1 MSRMTC
7 AGMLVLLIQKMAA
20 VDCCGGTAAV
30 LPCAKPML
38 LVRLLRPLALTVAAP
53 LGETVELRG
62 GVVMP

>member
-1 MSRMTC
+1 VHRHATRSSTEDGGRR
-7 AGMLVLLIQKMAA
+7 LLQCTA
-20 VDCCGGTAAV
+20 AAV
-30 LPCAKPML
+30 LPRAKPML